1 MLHNTTTHHRSFS
14 RGLPHSIPFDHLDI
28 CPFNS
33 TRTPPPSCQVDTLRP
48 PDHSHITSSPSSNML
63 HTSCPVP
70 QSSHPGTHI
79 KTTTL
84 LSFVLDHYP
93 IAYSINTLQHTQ
105 SPVYST
111 LDHCSILAQM
121 VRSAHPNFRA
131 QTVNTR
137 GTSRRNRTQR
147 GWERNALQEQAEQDI
162 IQRDIRT
169 SQRLGHVDAD
179 HDPGPAVWEDID
191 GAPHAEYEPHISSN
205 AGQGL
210 DEYIADL
217 PSAAHASYHRARQYA
232 EKRDELHKQWV
243 QLEQKTVAAYLLCQ
257 KKTANWTFIAKGI
270 GWDGYTPISCSCV
283 PSDIQS
289 RNVACY
295 DIISRQTPKLLP
307 FCKCTPDVI
316 RLIHYGFFA
325 SSPNKPRTAFSI
337 RLVQFHHHLWES
349 AVISAS
355 AFVKG
360 LSAFLDTRKAEA
372 SYARGGKYSK
382 RNLRVP
388 FSHSVDLYAR
398 ILVNRRKILDVGL
411 QLIRTDLW
419 AAKCPR
425 CFGPKQSEVKG
436 DPCEPCI
443 MVMLDGNFQQRHYT
457 HASKDNPDDS
467 QYPRDFI
474 PPSNI
479 SPDATA
485 IAATDLAAAGIDP
498 PCSDKHKA
506 ANDTRGKTTWE
517 KCDDTGLFASTCR
530 HDIPLMF
537 VNIYK
542 SGEKLYYPVT
552 IIRNLLAD
560 FPRHKVGILYDLGC
574 HLESHVR
581 KRNLLL
587 NRQSDLRF
595 ATSVFHAYVHEW
607 SCQVKYNPCFNSW
620 WGLTDGEGLERLWS
634 FLSPLVSTLRVSTRQ
649 HRLNAIQARAD
660 YYTDQ
665 LNGTAAH
672 WLLNKLE
679 HAQEVQDSASRALA
693 ELYAQPNRFTPGRN
707 YSSEFLD
714 VQWQQEQAYHLNS
727 NQTAQS
733 QAIEL
738 GRLLCLT
745 AEVNQSLTR
754 PMTAAQMLARINT
767 INNLAAELA
776 THRQLMGP
784 QIGANLTATQADE
797 LAKLWYTKT
806 ELRRGFLAL
815 AEERQPLIRVTR
827 PGESTTLGT
836 HGQQSIMRA
845 LRERSGKL
853 KIVLETYNTQAR
865 AFKTHH
871 PRRPAPPLLTY
882 NQLLAL
888 QPDDLFW
895 NDGLF
900 TNANDPWAIDPLT
913 QTGVRH
919 LAYYRRSVEEIR
931 RLGWEAR
938 RAMAWAIEH
947 HLRLLHLITN
957 IMEGVHTDDLIPDE
971 AHPPGPGSFVPI
983 LNHTLLDSLE
993 NPADKIDAAF
1003 LVLHVA
1009 LHAHLMLQ
1017 LEWNEK
1023 IVHVFEKTLGP
1034 TQHTALL
1041 SDWNT
1046 QVERIQYVIDNRWLS
1061 GIPGAINFGLIALM
1075 NGGDRETEMD
1085 SEEVELNPDEDDSDN
1100 EDDLEEAYLKDIGR
1114 ILAATLLEDL
1124 EREAGGATDG
1134 AGRPHE
1140 EDGADVGPAAGSNV
1154 QPIEV

>member
-1 MLHNTTTHHRSFS
+1 MWRLQDSQNAALDNPRSLSASRGRLHTKMFTSPPGLILLCSFAAVSARSPTGGVQVVAGIHTYVIYIFISGNLTRSPTRYGARYPSTLPQQSHHPFFHLNCQCCSPPITEVSPDLTPYPSTTHLDIFQFNSKPTPPPSCQVDTLPTSYPSHTTSSPSSNMLHNTTTHHRSFS

-63 HTSCPVP
+63 HT
-70 QSSHPGTHI
+70 T
-79 KTTTL
+79 
-84 LSFVLDHYP
+84 
-93 IAYSINTLQHTQ
+93 YSINTLQHTQ

-217 PSAAHASYHRARQYA
+217 PSAAHASYHRARRYA
-232 EKRDELHKQWV
+232 EKRDELHKQW
-243 QLEQKTVAAYLLCQ
+243 L
-257 KKTANWTFIAKGI
+257 AKH
-270 GWDGYTPISCSCV
+270 
-283 PSDIQS
+283 
-289 RNVACY
+289 
-295 DIISRQTPKLLP
+295 PKLLP

-425 CFGPKQSEVKG
+425 CFGPKQSE
-436 DPCEPCI
+436 
-443 MVMLDGNFQQRHYT
+443 QHYT

-485 IAATDLAAAGIDP
+485 IAATDLAAAGIDIIL
-498 PCSDKHKA
+498 PCHNNS
-506 ANDTRGKTTWE
+506 E
-517 KCDDTGLFASTCR
+517 
-530 HDIPLMF
+530 PL
-537 VNIYK
+537 
-542 SGEKLYYPVT
+542 GRL
-552 IIRNLLAD
+552 
-560 FPRHKVGILYDLGC
+560 PRHKVGILYDLGC

-581 KRNLLL
+581 K
-587 NRQSDLRF
+587 
-595 ATSVFHAYVHEW
+595 
-607 SCQVKYNPCFNSW
+607 
-620 WGLTDGEGLERLWS
+620 
-634 FLSPLVSTLRVSTRQ
+634 

-797 LAKLWYTKT
+797 LAKLWYTKQSFVAVFLPL
-806 ELRRGFLAL
+806 LRRGNLSSVSRAL
-815 AEERQPLIRVTR
+815 VKAQRWAINHASIARAIWKAEDR
-827 PGESTTLGT
+827 PGNLQ
-836 HGQQSIMRA
+836 H
-845 LRERSGKL
+845 
-853 KIVLETYNTQAR
+853 QAR

-871 PRRPAPPLLTY
+871 PRRPAPHCLLITNSLPS
-882 NQLLAL
+882 NQTTCSGTMDFS
-888 QPDDLFW
+888 P
-895 NDGLF
+895 
-900 TNANDPWAIDPLT
+900 ANDPWQLT
-913 QTGVRH
+913 PSRKQ
-919 LAYYRRSVEEIR
+919 A
-931 RLGWEAR
+931 
-938 RAMAWAIEH
+938 
-947 HLRLLHLITN
+947 
-957 IMEGVHTDDLIPDE
+957 
-971 AHPPGPGSFVPI
+971 
-983 LNHTLLDSLE
+983 
-993 NPADKIDAAF
+993 
-1003 LVLHVA
+1003 
-1009 LHAHLMLQ
+1009 
-1017 LEWNEK
+1017 
-1023 IVHVFEKTLGP
+1023 
-1034 TQHTALL
+1034 
-1041 SDWNT
+1041 SDT
-1046 QVERIQYVIDNRWLS
+1046 
-1061 GIPGAINFGLIALM
+1061 
-1075 NGGDRETEMD
+1075 
-1085 SEEVELNPDEDDSDN
+1085 
-1100 EDDLEEAYLKDIGR
+1100 
-1114 ILAATLLEDL
+1114 
-1124 EREAGGATDG
+1124 
-1134 AGRPHE
+1134 
-1140 EDGADVGPAAGSNV
+1140 
-1154 QPIEV
+1154 

>member
-1 MLHNTTTHHRSFS
+1 MLLTTHHRSFS

-33 TRTPPPSCQVDTLRP
+33 DRTPPPSRQVDTLRP
-48 PDHSHITSSPSSNML
+48 SDHSHITPSSSSNML
-63 HTSCPVP
+63 HNNTITHHRSFSRGLPHSIPFVHLDICPFNSDRTPPPSRQVVTLRPSDHSHITLSSSFNMLHITCPVP
-70 QSSHPGTHI
+70 QSSHPRTNI
-79 KTTTL
+79 NTTSL
-84 LSFVLDHYP
+84 LFFVLNH
-93 IAYSINTLQHTQ
+93 YSINTLQHTQ
-105 SPVYST
+105 SLLYST

-121 VRSAHPNFRA
+121 VQSAHPNFRA
-131 QTVNTR
+131 QTVDTR

-147 GWERNALQEQAEQDI
+147 GWERNALQEQAKQDV

-191 GAPHAEYEPHISSN
+191 GAHHADYEPHISSN
-205 AGQGL
+205 TGQGL

-217 PSAAHASYHRARQYA
+217 PSAAHASYHRARRYA
-232 EKRDELHKQWV
+232 EKRDRLHKEWL

-257 KKTANWTFIAKGI
+257 KNSANWTFVPKGI

-283 PSDIQS
+283 PSDIRS

-295 DIISRQTPKLLP
+295 DIIS
-307 FCKCTPDVI
+307 
-316 RLIHYGFFA
+316 
-325 SSPNKPRTAFSI
+325 
-337 RLVQFHHHLWES
+337 
-349 AVISAS
+349 VISAS

-360 LSAFLDTRKAEA
+360 LSAFLDARKAEA

-425 CFGPKQSEVKG
+425 CFGPKQSEVKA

-485 IAATDLAAAGIDP
+485 IAATDSAAAGIDP

-506 ANDTRGKTTWE
+506 ANDTRGKNTWE

-560 FPRHKVGILYDLGC
+560 FPGHKVGILYDLGC

-607 SCQVKYNPCFNSW
+607 SCQVKYNPRFNSW

-679 HAQEVQDSASRALA
+679 HAQEVQDSALRALA

-707 YSSEFLD
+707 YSSEFLN
-714 VQWQQEQAYHLNS
+714 VQWRQEQAYHLNS

-745 AEVNQSLTR
+745 VEVNQSLTR

-776 THRQLMGP
+776 THCELMGP
-784 QIGANLTATQADE
+784 QIGANVTATQADE

-827 PGESTTLGT
+827 PGESTTLRT

-853 KIVLETYNTQAR
+853 KIVLETYNTQAQ

-871 PRRPAPPLLTY
+871 PR
-882 NQLLAL
+882 
-888 QPDDLFW
+888 
-895 NDGLF
+895 
-900 TNANDPWAIDPLT
+900 IDPLT
-913 QTGVRH
+913 QTGIRH

-938 RAMAWAIEH
+938 RAMAWGIEH
-947 HLRLLHLITN
+947 HSRLLLLVTN
-957 IMEGVHTDDLIPDE
+957 IMGGVHTDDLIPDV

-993 NPADKIDAAF
+993 NAADKIDVAF
-1003 LVLHVA
+1003 VVLHVA

-1023 IVHVFEKTLGP
+1023 IVHVFEKTHGP
-1034 TQHTALL
+1034 TQHAALL
-1041 SDWNT
+1041 SDWKT

-1061 GIPGAINFGLIALM
+1061 GIPGAISFGLVALM
-1075 NGGDRETEMD
+1075 NGGDRTEMD
-1085 SEEVELNPDEDDSDN
+1085 LEEVEPDPDEDNSDN
-1100 EDDLEEAYLKDIGR
+1100 EDDLEEAYLEDIGR

-1124 EREAGGATDG
+1124 EPEAGGATDG
-1134 AGRPHE
+1134 AGRTRE
-1140 EDGADVGPAAGSNV
+1140 EYGADVGPAAGSNV

>member
-1 MLHNTTTHHRSFS
+1 MWRLQDSQNAALDNPRSLSASRGRLHTKIKVIIPFFHLNCQCCSPPITEVSPDLTPYPSTTHLDIFQFNSKPTPPPSCQVDTLPTSYPSHTTSSPSSNMLHNTTTHHRSFS

-485 IAATDLAAAGIDP
+485 IAATDLAAAGID
-498 PCSDKHKA
+498 
-506 ANDTRGKTTWE
+506 
-517 KCDDTGLFASTCR
+517 
-530 HDIPLMF
+530 
-537 VNIYK
+537 
-542 SGEKLYYPVT
+542 
-552 IIRNLLAD
+552 
-560 FPRHKVGILYDLGC
+560 
-574 HLESHVR
+574 
-581 KRNLLL
+581 
-587 NRQSDLRF
+587 
-595 ATSVFHAYVHEW
+595 
-607 SCQVKYNPCFNSW
+607 
-620 WGLTDGEGLERLWS
+620 
-634 FLSPLVSTLRVSTRQ
+634 

-900 TNANDPWAIDPLT
+900 TNANNPWAIDPLT

-1034 TQHTALL
+1034 TQHAALL

-1100 EDDLEEAYLKDIGR
+1100 EDDLEEAYLEDIGR

-1154 QPIEV
+1154 QPIELIDRWIYP